1 MWRGLLVA
9 LILVAQPGYAQDTAF
24 HKISLAYGIS
34 IDIPSHWVV
43 LSQDTRKNLGAA
55 GQALLDNAG
64 IEGPDGRKITLLA
77 VNATPYPTGAMIR
90 VSVTSPSY
98 VTKADLDD
106 LSDATAKDHNEIRLE
121 FIKIFK
127 QLEHSGG
134 PKIIEMQKIRIGEL
148 NNYKMM
154 VISYTRA
161 GMFGPSS
168 WEVIQYK
175 IPVSNRLI
183 EITLSHRKTDA
194 IVWKPILERV
204 KRSVRF

>member
-1 MWRGLLVA
+1 M
-9 LILVAQPGYAQDTAF
+9 
-24 HKISLAYGIS
+24 
-34 IDIPSHWVV
+34 
-43 LSQDTRKNLGAA
+43 
-55 GQALLDNAG
+55 DNAG
-64 IEGPDGRKITLLA
+64 IEGPDGRKETLLA
-77 VNATPYPTGAMIR
+77 VNAAPYPTGAMIR

-98 VTKADLDD
+98 VTKADLDVF
-106 LSDATAKDHNEIRLE
+106 SVATADDYNEIRLE
-121 FIKIFK
+121 FLKIFK

-134 PKIIEMQKIRIGEL
+134 PKIIEMQKVRIGKL
-148 NNYKMM
+148 NNYQMM

-161 GMFGPSS
+161 GMFGPSP